1 MDDGEARIAWI
12 TLCKNKNN
20 AQAIDISNQDIAIHQ
35 VREAI
40 DKHQMAWIITH
51 IKPNLICL
59 DFDFP
64 DLPDL
69 QLLRQIRVTYSTIP
83 MIMLTVQ
90 HSENL
95 AVWAFRTGVR
105 NYLVKPLSVACLL
118 KEITPFTTQFNPKL
132 SKPRVNLM
140 RHYQIPPEFHFIS
153 PARLSKRTLSA
164 INYVEAHFHE
174 KIAEKEIAAL
184 CGMSV
189 FTFSRLF
196 RAEHHM
202 TFREF
207 LIRHRITQAKKFL
220 RNPQITITDV
230 AQLSGF
236 TDTSSFAKLF
246 RRYIGMTPSSYQ
258 KKQAACSIAATN

>member
-1 MDDGEARIAWI
+1 MKADEARVAWI

-20 AQAIDISNQDIAIHQ
+20 AQDIDISNEDIAIYRVH
-35 VREAI
+35 EAI
-40 DKHQMAWIITH
+40 DKHRMAGVITH

-69 QLLRQIRVTYSTIP
+69 QLLRQIRSAYSTIP
-83 MIMLTVQ
+83 VIMLTVQ

-105 NYLVKPLSVACLL
+105 NYLVKPLSIDAVL
-118 KEITPFTTQFNPKL
+118 KEMAQLAAPRFNSKL
-132 SKPRVNLM
+132 SKPRINLM

-153 PARLSKRTLSA
+153 PARLSQRTLSA
-164 INYVEAHFHE
+164 VNYVAAHFHE
-174 KIAEKEIAAL
+174 KITAREMAAL

-189 FTFSRLF
+189 FTFSRQF
-196 RAEHHM
+196 RVEHHM

-207 LIRHRITQAKKFL
+207 LIRYRITQAKEFL

-246 RRYIGMTPSSYQ
+246 RRHNGMTPSSYQ
-258 KKQAACSIAATN
+258 KKHAARSN

>member
-1 MDDGEARIAWI
+1 MDGEARVAWI

-20 AQAIDISNQDIAIHQ
+20 AQHVELSTEDISIYRVH
-35 VREAI
+35 ETI
-40 DKHQMAWIITH
+40 DKRQMACVITH
-51 IKPNLICL
+51 IKPTLICL

-69 QLLRQIRVTYSTIP
+69 QLLRQIRITYSTIP
-83 MIMLTVQ
+83 LIMLTIQ

-105 NYLVKPLSVACLL
+105 NYLVKPLSVERLL
-118 KEITPFTTQFNPKL
+118 EEITQLATQFNPKL
-132 SKPRVNLM
+132 SKPRMNLL
-140 RHYQIPPEFHFIS
+140 RHYQIPQEFHFIS
-153 PARLSKRTLSA
+153 PTRLSKRTLWA
-164 INYVEAHFHE
+164 MNYVEAHFHE
-174 KIAEKEIAAL
+174 KIAEKEMAAL

-189 FTFSRLF
+189 FTFSRQF
-196 RAEHHM
+196 RVEHHM

-207 LIRHRITQAKKFL
+207 LIRYRIRQAKEFL

-258 KKQAACSIAATN
+258 KKNAA